1 MGATL
6 AVIREFKRMSVQNL
20 AEQLPVVPE
29 PTRAAISSY
38 LSYQHRK
45 VRNGVFVGQTSIQ
58 DVDAFAELNKL
69 GKLYIFWMS
78 LLWNERHYFLFLM
91 IFIALSSDAGRCLDT
106 PFQGGY
112 RSDIFRADPFF
123 AIFFSTP
130 RLLAQT
136 HLTRPVEIDD
146 TYKLIYEGYSVTLM
160 GQTDSDRVFHVR
172 GVGIS
177 TNSTEEVGE
186 IYLTAWKQHVQGFSP
201 SAYLGDAAEAYANS
215 ARAVFPDLATRLMC
229 YAHVY
234 KVG

>member
-1 MGATL
+1 M
-6 AVIREFKRMSVQNL
+6 
-20 AEQLPVVPE
+20 
-29 PTRAAISSY
+29 IS
-38 LSYQHRK
+38 
-45 VRNGVFVGQTSIQ
+45 
-58 DVDAFAELNKL
+58 
-69 GKLYIFWMS
+69 
-78 LLWNERHYFLFLM
+78 FLM
-91 IFIALSSDAGRCLDT
+91 ISIALFSDAGRCLDT

-186 IYLTAWKQHVQGFSP
+186 IYFTAWKQHVQGFSP

-234 KVG
+234 KVGEPKHVCMLRKSVMMGFRKRSSKCEFFSFFCFVLIFHVH